1 MEQKK
6 SVINALENQFTTK
19 KSFLKFLDLKR
30 QIHGNLNEAR
40 LLNFE
45 RKQSKIG
52 KDFFTESR
60 KGHTALTHPYD
71 GKIYIFGGLGRRPLH
86 EIETYDTKQGNWTK
100 VETLP
105 TKTTFLDQAN
115 KDMVR

>member
-6 SVINALENQFTTK
+6 SVINALENQFQTK

-45 RKQSKIG
+45 RK
-52 KDFFTESR
+52 
-60 KGHTALTHPYD
+60 
-71 GKIYIFGGLGRRPLH
+71 
-86 EIETYDTKQGNWTK
+86 
-100 VETLP
+100 
-105 TKTTFLDQAN
+105 
-115 KDMVR
+115 